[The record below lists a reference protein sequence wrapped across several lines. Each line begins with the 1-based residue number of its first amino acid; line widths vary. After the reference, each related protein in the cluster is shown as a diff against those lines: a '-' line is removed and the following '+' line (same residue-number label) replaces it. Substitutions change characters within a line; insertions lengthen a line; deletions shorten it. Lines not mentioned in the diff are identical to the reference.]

1 METEILPYE
10 QAIEKEN
17 IKRWIIKNYPKS
29 ISTPKM
35 RRSLNNFSY
44 KQLLEL
50 KIMFVNNK

>member
-1 METEILPYE
+1 MKTEILPYE

-17 IKRWIIKNYPKS
+17 IKRWIIKNYPQS

-35 RRSLNNFSY
+35 KRSLNNFSY

-50 KIMFVNNK
+50 KNMFTNK